1 MRIAD
6 LAFILR
12 DLPRALKLY
21 TSLEKEALKNS
32 EPEIQSCRRMQRGR
46 LLSISG
52 SPAESKKLLSPFL
65 SSSPF
70 KQAKCAPFAVLR
82 LALLYHNH
90 LKDMPKAEKTFDL
103 GATRFSQTPE
113 GNQCQYYRAMIP
125 LLHGKPEQ
133 ALPLLLA
140 YTKDHPDHPQTA
152 YLNEHLLPSLR
163 NPSAAPRK
171 TP

>member
-1 MRIAD
+1 
-6 LAFILR
+6 
-12 DLPRALKLY
+12 
-21 TSLEKEALKNS
+21 
-32 EPEIQSCRRMQRGR
+32 
-46 LLSISG
+46 
-52 SPAESKKLLSPFL
+52 
-65 SSSPF
+65 
-70 KQAKCAPFAVLR
+70 
-82 LALLYHNH
+82 
-90 LKDMPKAEKTFDL
+90 
-103 GATRFSQTPE
+103 
-113 GNQCQYYRAMIP
+113 MIP